1 MIITLLVLIL
11 LAILFPGFMRAA
23 FGFLA
28 VFVLLAVI
36 LAPH

>member
-1 MIITLLVLIL
+1 MIIALLAMIL
-11 LAILFPGFMRAA
+11 LAIMFPGFMRAA

-28 VFVLLAVI
+28 VFVVLAII